1 MASNNLTVSVAL
13 CAYNG
18 DHFIEPQL
26 ESLLS
31 QTRPPDEV
39 IVCDDRSTDGTL
51 RIARKVAANS
61 PGKVRI
67 IENERNLGYIKN
79 FESAISRTTGDII
92 FLCDQDDYWLPDRVE
107 KMLGPFSKSEK
118 VGLVYCDA
126 VLTDEVLHP
135 TGRTVF
141 GARGGMALE
150 SARSARQLVH
160 GVDIGICGCMMA
172 FRASLKPY
180 VLPISPYW
188 GHDHWIA
195 FIAHAVFGVEVIDSP
210 LVYYRRHRRNS
221 GADPALD
228 GGAWKGWLRPAS
240 SPEAAT
246 YAKETRRWEDMVER
260 LRQLRSLA
268 ATADFPKL
276 DEFILESKLR
286 LEFARGRECLK
297 RLPRQARIWPGIQL
311 LFKGDYHFYVH
322 GLRSFCKDL
331 LMD

>member
-1 MASNNLTVSVAL
+1 MKVSIAL
-13 CAYNG
+13 CTFNG
-18 DHFIEPQL
+18 ADYIEAQL
-26 ESLLS
+26 ESILA
-31 QTRPPDEV
+31 QTRRPDELV
-39 IVCDDRSTDGTL
+39 LYDDGSTDDTVERAG
-51 RIARKVAANS
+51 AVAAGGSLSPRVFRNS
-61 PGKVRI
+61 QR
-67 IENERNLGYIKN
+67 LGYVKN
-79 FESAISRTTGDII
+79 FERAISEARGEVI